1 MFESL
6 LGKSCFTASEQK
18 KLLQSINEKSSTK
31 ITALSGQWIYYVHLH
46 KPEGLPKVKSLLG
59 LDATPTASESARDTA
74 DVYVTPRNISPW
86 SSKATSIA
94 HVCGMK
100 EQVERIELG
109 RVLHLELLDAGA
121 IKTLD
126 DIASFR
132 DVIFDRMTEN
142 ISLEFPASTS
152 IFAEAERK
160 PLGIVDILA
169 EGCDPLA
176 TLQDYNKQMG
186 LGLDQAN
193 MEYLVAEYQ
202 KLGRPPSDVE
212 LFMFAQVNSE
222 HCRHHVFNSN
232 WTIDGTK
239 KDHSLFEMIKN
250 THKKSPAYTESAYSD
265 NAAVLGGLEGNHW
278 APDYSTGNWAL
289 GKEVVMPLIKVETV
303 SPCHPNRNAQAWD
316 VALTVVCSTIIL
328 QPLALS
334 PALPLVAVVR
344 SETKVLWA
352 EVRPRRPDCAASG
365 SRTCSS
371 QARPSLTLG
380 KAMLAGRLTTP
391 APWISC
397 WRPLLA
403 RPASTTRYGC
413 LHGLCEVLANA
424 AVCSSAARR

>member
-6 LGKSCFTASEQK
+6 LGKSCFTASEQN

-31 ITALSGQWIYYVHLH
+31 ITELSGQWIYYVHLH
-46 KPEGLPKVKSLLG
+46 KPEGLAKVKNLLG
-59 LDATPTASESARDTA
+59 LTAAPTTASESVRDTA
-74 DVYVTPRNISPW
+74 DVYITPRNISPW

-100 EQVERIELG
+100 EQVERIEVG

-121 IKTLD
+121 IKSLD

-142 ISLEFPASTS
+142 ISLEFPVSTS
-152 IFAEAERK
+152 IFTEAERK
-160 PLGIVDILA
+160 PLGIVDIFA

-176 TLQDYNKQMG
+176 TLQAYNNQMG

-222 HCRHHVFNSN
+222 HCRHHVFNSS

-265 NAAVLGGLEGNHW
+265 NAAVMGGLEGNHW

-303 SPCHPNRNAQAWD
+303 STGHPMRTTQSWNMG
-316 VALTVVCSTIIL
+316 LTMIFSTTTP
-328 QPLALS
+328 QPSAPSL
-334 PALPLVAVVR
+334 ALPLVVVAR
-344 SETKVLWA
+344 SETKVLLE
-352 EVRPRRPDCAASG
+352 EVRPPRPDCAASG
-365 SRTCSS
+365 SRICSS
-371 QARPSLTLG
+371 QARRSLILG
-380 KAMLAGRLTTP
+380 KTMLADRLTTP
-391 APWISC
+391 VPWTSC

-413 LHGLCEVLANA
+413 
-424 AVCSSAARR
+424 

>member
-6 LGKSCFTASEQK
+6 RGKSCFTPSEQK
-18 KLLQSINEKSSTK
+18 KLLQSINEKSATK
-31 ITALSGQWIYYVHLH
+31 VTALSGQWVYYVHLH
-46 KPEGLPKVKSLLG
+46 KPEGLAKVKNLLG
-59 LDATPTASESARDTA
+59 LAATPATSESARDAA
-74 DVYVTPRNISPW
+74 DVYITPRNISPW

-121 IKTLD
+121 IKSLD

-142 ISLEFPASTS
+142 ISLESPASTS
-152 IFAEAERK
+152 IFTEAERK
-160 PLGIVDILA
+160 PLGIIDILA

-176 TLQDYNKQMG
+176 TLQDYNNQMG

-278 APDYSTGNWAL
+278 APDYATGNWAL
-289 GKEVVMPLIKVETV
+289 AKEVVMPLIKVETV
-303 SPCHPNRNAQAWD
+303 STDDPTCTTQSWD
-316 VALTVVCSTIIL
+316 RELTTTSSTTIPQL
-328 QPLALS
+328 SALS
-334 PALPLVAVVR
+334 PALPLVAVAR
-344 SETKVLWA
+344 SETKVL
-352 EVRPRRPDCAASG
+352 
-365 SRTCSS
+365 
-371 QARPSLTLG
+371 
-380 KAMLAGRLTTP
+380 
-391 APWISC
+391 
-397 WRPLLA
+397 
-403 RPASTTRYGC
+403 
-413 LHGLCEVLANA
+413 
-424 AVCSSAARR
+424 